1 MNISSYR
8 VLKWISVITLCM
20 FRKQKMGNKLTGWL
34 RIISFIFNENLCS
47 IQQITFIHKITSLK
61 RCEYLEIKEFLH
73 TFQKKKRPTG
83 LGCS

>member
-1 MNISSYR
+1 
-8 VLKWISVITLCM
+8 
-20 FRKQKMGNKLTGWL
+20 MGNELIGWL

-73 TFQKKKRPTG
+73 TFQKKKEANRPWR
-83 LGCS
+83 LPEYHSPLMDLSRSHMFAF